1 MQNFAA
7 RIVLGLRKYDHIS
20 QGIKSLNWL
29 QVSDRLYIND
39 AVMTFKCI
47 HNLVPDY
54 LIDKFI
60 FQSQIATRN
69 TRQSNDLNIPRC
81 RLATGQRSF
90 AYRGAKIW
98 NELSDDLRSLTS
110 VKAFKGHLIKHILNV
125 NNVNS

>member
-1 MQNFAA
+1 
-7 RIVLGLRKYDHIS
+7 
-20 QGIKSLNWL
+20 
-29 QVSDRLYIND
+29 
-39 AVMTFKCI
+39 MTFKCI

-60 FQSQIATRN
+60 LRSQIATRN
-69 TRQSNDLNIPRC
+69 TRQSNDLNIPLC

-110 VKAFKGHLIKHILNV
+110 VKAFKGHLIKHILSV

>member
-29 QVSDRLYIND
+29 EVSDRLYIND

-54 LIDKFI
+54 FDKFT

-69 TRQSNDLNIPRC
+69 TRQSNDLNIPQC
-81 RLATGQRSF
+81 RLATGQRTF
-90 AYRGAKIW
+90 AYRGPKIW
-98 NELSDDLRSLTS
+98 NALSHDLKSLPP
-110 VKAFKGHLIKHILNV
+110 VKAFKGHLTKHILHV
-125 NNVNS
+125 DNVNS